1 MMLSRRNMRAPII
14 LYLVVA
20 LIAQATSA
28 AEMSLGAIIMQLRS
42 TVDAT
47 NTTQLN
53 QKVGDA
59 TTQYLNEYFGAYY
72 TRTEQMPKD
81 YFSDIFLSMKSFGVH
96 GASGSFI
103 TTIEI
108 GGTLSFNSDLL
119 PSSFFIETLL
129 RNAFK
134 GRNERLYLD
143 QLLKLED
150 DFLQNLTYLI
160 IDINQSNVAESTID
174 EDGASSTEISSSAN
188 EEHGENAK
196 RSSSE
201 KWIATVIGVTSMI
214 IALMV
219 FFLSY
224 VLHLWCKKRREETEE
239 EKSSNDDAEP
249 MKVIK
254 LPVKKQQK
262 SPSLSI
268 TTKDSKII
276 GKLGISPT
284 STASTS
290 RSSPHSI
297 AAKMDRPPPSPQRSM
312 TSQESSM
319 FTYTDNMSRFTIGN
333 TVNHSRFKLPG
344 SPFSKFSLLDVP
356 SIDLSMWRGGRQGRQ
371 DPPAFQSDIS
381 VIEKRHDLSM
391 IPEQRVDLESGL
403 RNNNTNNYRRNYY
416 SKKHLS
422 RKSRVALDA
431 RHSHSRYSNRSET
444 YFYGGRND
452 DNDSDGGLEMSADDV
467 IGDLKNLSMQIER
480 QRQNARAKRESHR

>member
-1 MMLSRRNMRAPII
+1 MLSRRNMRAPII
-14 LYLVVA
+14 LYLAIA
-20 LIAQATSA
+20 LIAKMTYAT
-28 AEMSLGAIIMQLRS
+28 EMPLGAIIMQLRS

-81 YFSDIFLSMKSFGVH
+81 YFSNIFLSMKSFGVH
-96 GASGSFI
+96 GVSGSFI

-143 QLLKLED
+143 KLLKLED
-150 DFLQNLTYLI
+150 AFLQNLTYLI

-196 RSSSE
+196 RNSSE
-201 KWIATVIGVTSMI
+201 KWIATVIGVTTMI
-214 IALMV
+214 LAIIVL
-219 FFLSY
+219 FLSY
-224 VLHLWCKKRREETEE
+224 VLHLWCKKRREETED

-268 TTKDSKII
+268 KTKDSKII

-319 FTYTDNMSRFTIGN
+319 FTYTDNMSRFTSGN
-333 TVNHSRFKLPG
+333 TVNHSRFKSPG
-344 SPFSKFSLLDVP
+344 SPFSKFSLLDVQ

-403 RNNNTNNYRRNYY
+403 RNNSTKNYRRNYS

-422 RKSRVALDA
+422 LKSRVALDA
-431 RHSHSRYSNRSET
+431 RHSQSRYSNQSET

-480 QRQNARAKRESHR
+480 QRQNARAKRASYR